1 VQHAACSMQHV
12 KTAAQHAPYNNEVI
26 LQVLQCVLRAPDA
39 VIVSPVAD
47 SGPSQYS
54 LASGCLLPLHRL
66 QSGECD
72 VLLEQVSDDHSQRRQ
87 VKIGTRR
94 RGNFVG

>member
-1 VQHAACSMQHV
+1 
-12 KTAAQHAPYNNEVI
+12 
-26 LQVLQCVLRAPDA
+26 
-39 VIVSPVAD
+39 
-47 SGPSQYS
+47 
-54 LASGCLLPLHRL
+54 LPLHRL